1 MKQNI
6 LNAWRGGA
14 VILIG
19 LILSARHL
27 VLIYYWVNV
36 VYYWVAPRAAYH
48 LSREVELHAVHTY
61 CEYLTRYPDD
71 QEIVAIMNDEVQ
83 HYQELNWAMEKL

>member
-19 LILSARHL
+19 LIALSPDTL
-27 VLIYYWVNV
+27 YLSTIGSMWYIIG
-36 VYYWVAPRAAYH
+36 APRAAYH